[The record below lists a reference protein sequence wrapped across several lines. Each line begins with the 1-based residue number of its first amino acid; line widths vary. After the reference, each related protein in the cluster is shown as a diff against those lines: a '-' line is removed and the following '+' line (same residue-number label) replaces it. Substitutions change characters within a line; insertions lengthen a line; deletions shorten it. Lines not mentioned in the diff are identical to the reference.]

1 MYNEFAE
8 NITKESDPVRQN
20 HYTTKKHWLVDF
32 INIFLFILKL
42 FLFQQQIP
50 CFCWYYSYLAQSL
63 KMFQNC
69 LTMLHTMVPTIW
81 MDIALW
87 ASCSACPS
95 GITIRYR
102 TFLFLSVIVCGR
114 KKNQNWNWPHPWS
127 GRLCQNF
134 TAKNMSLFF
143 ATAGIQN
150 RTWYQLLMNIQIWI
164 WLVMQGL
171 ILSCMILHLHV
182 PVGGGRP
189 AKHEK
194 HLSVETN
201 FYIIQWKDRWLLY
214 WCPSGSY

>member
-1 MYNEFAE
+1 MQKLIIPDLWIPLPGLLWSWYQ
-8 NITKESDPVRQN
+8 I
-20 HYTTKKHWLVDF
+20 HYRRSRY
-32 INIFLFILKL
+32 
-42 FLFQQQIP
+42 
-50 CFCWYYSYLAQSL
+50 FCVLMIQWYLNLAQSL
-63 KMFQNC
+63 KTFQNC

-87 ASCSACPS
+87 ALCSACPS

-150 RTWYQLLMNIQIWI
+150 RTWYLSLMNIQTWI
-164 WLVMQGL
+164 WLVVQGL
-171 ILSCMILHLHV
+171 TLSCMILSLRV
-182 PVGGGRP
+182 LDTGDVLLNMANAFLLRQILLFPMKRLEIIIPVSAG
-189 AKHEK
+189 
-194 HLSVETN
+194 
-201 FYIIQWKDRWLLY
+201 F
-214 WCPSGSY
+214 